1 MTDHLTNVT
10 YDSLTSGTIHIA
22 YSPAEIGCTHPNCT
36 LSSAIVVPLMIK
48 TRIIGTLKMY
58 YTTPTYHPD
67 TSDIAFAQGLA
78 NLFSTQLEL
87 TEIDEQRHLT
97 EAAKMQ
103 ALHTQINPHFLFNT
117 LNTISSLIRTN
128 PELARRL
135 LIKFSQMFRFTLQYT
150 GRVITIEKE

>member
-1 MTDHLTNVT
+1 
-10 YDSLTSGTIHIA
+10 
-22 YSPAEIGCTHPNCT
+22 
-36 LSSAIVVPLMIK
+36 MIK

-103 ALHTQINPHFLFNT
+103 ALHTVSYTHLT
-117 LNTISSLIRTN
+117 LPTN
-128 PELARRL
+128 
-135 LIKFSQMFRFTLQYT
+135 
-150 GRVITIEKE
+150 